1 MALTAKNMPYKH
13 GFGPFAPEVYR
24 VPMSYPFRDP
34 DGMTGAEAAD
44 RAIALIETH
53 VGARQRGL
61 RPDRAHP
68 G

>member
-34 DGMTGAEAAD
+34 SCSGGAQAA
-44 RAIALIETH
+44 A
-53 VGARQRGL
+53 
-61 RPDRAHP
+61 RAHQP
-68 G
+68 